1 MNNAIKITFALLLGA
16 GLSGCST
23 ILPQSENTDVNPWTS
38 YKEMQTMFDSII
50 PHKTTVDDLK
60 ALKLDPHANPNIAIL
75 NYSDILR
82 RFIPSPS
89 INSHDLDL
97 GVQECIQAKM
107 ACEGYEINQA
117 VMESNRYGNFFA
129 DFLNFKRQT
138 NIEGWRFN
146 GILLIKDNV
155 VIYKLTGGEPAIH
168 KNEEH
173 LNPLGPLQIF

>member
-1 MNNAIKITFALLLGA
+1 MMMPKTTWILLLIA
-16 GLSGCST
+16 ALAGCSS
-23 ILPQSENTDVNPWTS
+23 ILPQSENNDVNPWTS
-38 YKEMQTMFDSII
+38 YQEMQTMFDSII
-50 PHKTTVDDLK
+50 PHKTTVEDLK
-60 ALKLDPHANPNIAIL
+60 ALKLDPHINPNIAIL

-89 INSHDLDL
+89 INAHDLDL
-97 GVQECIQAKM
+97 GVQECIKAKM
-107 ACEGYEINQA
+107 ECEGYEINQA
-117 VMESNRYGNFFA
+117 VMESNRYGNFFI
-129 DFLNFKRQT
+129 DFFNFKRQT

-146 GILLIKDNV
+146 GILLIKDNI

>member
-1 MNNAIKITFALLLGA
+1 MNALKTPLALLLTAMLA
-16 GLSGCST
+16 GCIS

-38 YKEMQTMFDSII
+38 YQEMQTMFDSII
-50 PHKTTVDDLK
+50 PHKTTVEDLK
-60 ALKLDPHANPNIAIL
+60 TLKLDPHANPNIAIL

-117 VMESNRYGNFFA
+117 VMESNRYGNFFV

-146 GILLIKDNV
+146 GIILIKDNM

-173 LNPLGPLQIF
+173 VNPLGPLQIF